1 VNRQFCQNLKKE
13 RNIMDAV
20 FAAIDLTTAAAA
32 VGTIMV
38 ASIGINMAFKAG
50 VLGKRAVKS
59 V

>member
-1 VNRQFCQNLKKE
+1 
-13 RNIMDAV
+13 MDAV
-20 FAAIDLTTAAAA
+20 FAAIDLATAATA

>member
-1 VNRQFCQNLKKE
+1 
-13 RNIMDAV
+13 MDDV

-32 VGTIMV
+32 VTALMV
-38 ASIGINMAFKAG
+38 VGIGIAMAFKAG